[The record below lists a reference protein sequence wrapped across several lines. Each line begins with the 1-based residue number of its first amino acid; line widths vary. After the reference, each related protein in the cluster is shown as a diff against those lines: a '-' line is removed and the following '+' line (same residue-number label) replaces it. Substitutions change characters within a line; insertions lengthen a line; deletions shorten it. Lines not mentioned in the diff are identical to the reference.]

1 MNRCVKAGLSAS
13 PGIVWLLA
21 FPVVAHLIIEGDFEW
36 WKIYLLEFVFLGA
49 AISIHGFVKAVMILE
64 GWE

>member
-1 MNRCVKAGLSAS
+1 MNRCLKAGLSAS

-36 WKIYLLEFVFLGA
+36 WKIYLLEFVFIRQLL
-49 AISIHGFVKAVMILE
+49 ILIE
-64 GWE
+64 F